1 MTSPF
6 TFQQLVNGAWINAS
20 TGAAWELVN
29 PSTEDVIAQIPYG
42 GAEDAQAAIDA
53 ASAAQPGWAKLTAY
67 ERAAV
72 LQRAAAW
79 IRARVEALAGIT
91 SEESGKP
98 LREATGE
105 WNTGANLLDWFAEEA
120 KRSHGRLV
128 PSRVGSKRISVQYQP
143 VGVVGV
149 ITAWNFPVYN
159 PARAWAA
166 ALAAGCTVVG
176 RPSEFTPRS
185 AMCFA
190 QALHEAGAPAGV
202 VNVIN
207 GDPAAMGRAMLEDPR
222 CRKISFTGSTRV
234 GKLLMD
240 GASQTVTKL
249 ALEMGGNAPV
259 LIFPDVDV
267 EKVAKQAVASK
278 YRNNGQVCIAPQRFY
293 VHSQIVEEFVDVAA
307 QAARAL
313 KLGEGCDPATDVGP
327 LINARQRD
335 RVEQLVTQAV
345 ADGAQV
351 LAGGARP
358 ARLNRGYFYEPTI
371 LLDVTPKMD
380 VYREEIFGPVMPI
393 IPFSDADEAL
403 ALANALE
410 YGLAAYVHTHD
421 VYAQLRMVEGLEYGI
436 VSVNEWFPSA
446 PEAPF
451 GGMKGSGMG
460 RECGTEGLLEYM
472 EVKTVFLGGTP

>member
-1 MTSPF
+1 MNGTFP
-6 TFQQLVNGAWINAS
+6 FQQLINGEWVGAS
-20 TGAAWELVN
+20 TGAVWELVN
-29 PSTEDVIAQIPYG
+29 PATEDIIAEIPYG
-42 GAEDAQAAIDA
+42 GAADAQAAIDA
-53 ASAAQPGWAKLTAY
+53 AAAAQPAWAKLTAY
-67 ERAAV
+67 ERGAI
-72 LQRAAAW
+72 LQRAAGW
-79 IRARVEALAGIT
+79 IRARIDTLAAIT
-91 SEESGKP
+91 TEESGKP
-98 LREATGE
+98 LRESTGE

-120 KRSHGRLV
+120 KRPHGRLI
-128 PSRVGSKRISVQYQP
+128 PSRFASKRISVQMHP

-185 AMCFA
+185 AMLYA
-190 QALHEAGAPAGV
+190 QALHESGVPAGV

-207 GDPAAMGRAMLEDPR
+207 GDPDGMGRAMLDDAR

-240 GASQTVTKL
+240 GASKTVTKL

-259 LIFPDVDV
+259 LVFPDVEV
-267 EKVAKQAVASK
+267 ERVAKQAVASK
-278 YRNNGQVCIAPQRFY
+278 FRNNGQVCIAPQRFF
-293 VHSQIVEEFVDVAA
+293 VHSRIVEEFADVAA
-307 QAARAL
+307 ETARAL
-313 KLGEGCDPATDVGP
+313 RLGAGSDPATDVGP

-335 RVEQLVTQAV
+335 RVAGMVQAAV
-345 ADGAQV
+345 AEGSEV
-351 LAGGARP
+351 LAGGVRP
-358 ARLNRGYFYEPTI
+358 ADIARGYFYEPTV
-371 LLDVTPKMD
+371 LLNVTPDMD

-410 YGLAAYVHTHD
+410 YGLAAYVQTGNMNTH
-421 VYAQLRMVEGLEYGI
+421 QKMVDGLDYGI

-472 EVKTVFLGGTP
+472 EVKTVFLGATP

>member
-6 TFQQLVNGAWINAS
+6 TYQQLINGAWVHAS
-20 TGAAWELVN
+20 TGAVWELVN
-29 PSTEDVIAQIPYG
+29 PSTEQIIAAIPYG
-42 GAEDAQAAIDA
+42 GAEDAQAALDA
-53 ASAAQPGWAKLTAY
+53 AAAAQPAWAKQTAY
-67 ERAAV
+67 ERAAI
-72 LQRAAAW
+72 LQRAAGW
-79 IRARVEALAGIT
+79 IRARVDALAAIT
-91 SEESGKP
+91 TEESGKP
-98 LREATGE
+98 LREALGE

-120 KRSHGRLV
+120 RRSHGRLI
-128 PSRVGSKRISVQYQP
+128 PSRFGSKRISVQYQP

-185 AMCFA
+185 AMLFA

-202 VNVIN
+202 INVIN
-207 GDPAAMGRAMLEDPR
+207 GDPEAMGRVMLNDPR

-240 GASQTVTKL
+240 GASKTVTKL

-259 LIFPDVDV
+259 LIFPDVNV

-278 YRNNGQVCIAPQRFY
+278 FRNNGQVCIAPQRFY

-307 QAARAL
+307 QAARGL
-313 KLGEGCDPATDVGP
+313 RVGDGCDPATDVGP
-327 LINARQRD
+327 LINAVQRN
-335 RVEQLVTQAV
+335 RVEQMVNLAVT
-345 ADGAQV
+345 DGAHV
-351 LAGGARP
+351 LAGGSRP
-358 ARLNRGYFYEPTI
+358 TSLSRGYFYEPTI
-371 LLDVTPKMD
+371 LLNVTPDMA

-393 IPFSDADEAL
+393 IPFSDADQAL
-403 ALANALE
+403 ALANAME
-410 YGLAAYVHTHD
+410 YGLAAYVQTHD
-421 VYAQLRMVEGLEYGI
+421 VYTHLKMVEGLEYGI

-460 RECGTEGLLEYM
+460 RECGIEGLLEYM
-472 EVKTVFLGGTP
+472 EVKTVFLGGAP

>member
-1 MTSPF
+1 MMTTPF
-6 TFQQLVNGAWINAS
+6 QFQQLIDGAWVEAS
-20 TGAAWELVN
+20 TGAVWQLVN
-29 PSTEDVIAQIPYG
+29 PSTEQTIAELPYG
-42 GAEDAQAAIDA
+42 GADDAQAALDA
-53 ASAAQPGWAKLTAY
+53 ASAAQPAWAKLTAW
-67 ERAAV
+67 ERGAI
-72 LQRAAAW
+72 LQRAAGW
-79 IRARVEALAGIT
+79 IRERIDALAAVT

-98 LREATGE
+98 LREAVGE
-105 WNTGANLLDWFAEEA
+105 WNTGANLLDWFAEEG
-120 KRSHGRLV
+120 KRELGRLV
-128 PSRVGSKRISVQYQP
+128 SSRVSAKRISVLHQP
-143 VGVVGV
+143 IGVVGV

-166 ALAAGCTVVG
+166 ALAAGCAVVG
-176 RPSEFTPRS
+176 RPSEYTPRS
-185 AMCFA
+185 AMLFA

-207 GDPAAMGRAMLEDPR
+207 GDPEAMGRVLLDDPR

-240 GASQTVTKL
+240 GASKTVTKL

-267 EKVAKQAVASK
+267 EKVARAAVTSK

-293 VHSQIVEEFVDVAA
+293 VHSRIAEEFVETAA

-313 KLGEGCDPATDVGP
+313 KLGPGTDPATDVGP
-327 LINARQRD
+327 LINTRQRE
-335 RVEQLVTQAV
+335 RVEAMVNAAV
-345 ADGAQV
+345 SDGAEV
-351 LAGGARP
+351 LAGGKRP
-358 ARLNRGYFYEPTI
+358 AGAGYFYEPTV
-371 LLDVTPKMD
+371 LLNVTPEME
-380 VYREEIFGPVMPI
+380 VYREEIFGPVMPVV
-393 IPFSDADEAL
+393 PFSDPDEAL

-410 YGLAAYVHTHD
+410 YGLAAYVHTRD
-421 VYAQLRMVEGLEYGI
+421 VNTTMKMMEGLEYGM
-436 VSVNEWFPSA
+436 VSVNDWFPSA

-472 EVKTVFLGGTP
+472 ETKTVYLGGLP

>member
-6 TFQQLVNGAWINAS
+6 PFQQLINGAWVNAS
-20 TGAAWELVN
+20 NGAVWELVN
-29 PSTEDVIAQIPYG
+29 PSTEQVIAEIPYG
-42 GAEDAQAAIDA
+42 GAEDARAALDA
-53 ASAAQPGWAKLTAY
+53 AAAAQPEWAKLTAY
-67 ERAAV
+67 ERAAI

-79 IRARVEALAGIT
+79 IRARIDTLAAIT
-91 SEESGKP
+91 TEESGKP

-105 WNTGANLLDWFAEEA
+105 WNTGANLLDWFAEEG
-120 KRSHGRLV
+120 KRTHGRLI
-128 PSRVGSKRISVQYQP
+128 PSRFASKRISVQHQP

-166 ALAAGCTVVG
+166 ALAAGCAVVG

-185 AMCFA
+185 AMLYA
-190 QALHEAGAPAGV
+190 QALHESGAPAGV

-207 GDPAAMGRAMLEDPR
+207 GDPDAMGRAMLDDPR

-240 GASQTVTKL
+240 GASRTVTRL

-267 EKVAKQAVASK
+267 EKIARQAVASK
-278 YRNNGQVCIAPQRFY
+278 FRNNGQVCIAPQRFY

-307 QAARAL
+307 QTAQAL
-313 KLGEGCDPATDVGP
+313 RVGPGADPVTDVGP

-335 RVEQLVTQAV
+335 RVEQLVRLAA

-351 LAGGARP
+351 LAGGSRP
-358 ARLNRGYFYEPTI
+358 AGLERGFFYAPTVLI
-371 LLDVTPKMD
+371 NVTPDMD

-393 IPFSDADEAL
+393 LPFSDPDEAL
-403 ALANALE
+403 ALANAME

-421 VYAQLRMVEGLEYGI
+421 VYTHLRMVEGLDYGI

-472 EVKTVFLGGTP
+472 EVKTVFLGGAP